1 MDYAVMIGLF
11 GIWTAVLWRVVFVL
25 FRGIERSLEEFKT
38 LINERFD
45 RQDERFDRQDERF
58 ARQGGR
64 LDRRLDRQDESLER
78 HGALILQ
85 LVRDVGLLTGAL
97 IGTPG
102 KERERSAPT
111 SRPLRMVV
119 GDATE
124 DGGRGRHRNDRG
136 PMRTSRHA
144 SGPRVGLVQAEAAP
158 QMVSMI
164 RRVTT

>member
-11 GIWTAVLWRVVFVL
+11 GISTAVVWRVVFVL

-38 LINERFD
+38 LMNERFDRQDARLDRQDARFD

-102 KERERSAPT
+102 KEREKVG
-111 SRPLRMVV
+111 SR
-119 GDATE
+119 E
-124 DGGRGRHRNDRG
+124 
-136 PMRTSRHA
+136 
-144 SGPRVGLVQAEAAP
+144 
-158 QMVSMI
+158 
-164 RRVTT
+164 